1 MSETPPQAAP
11 RNASH
16 LRIILML
23 VCGGLVL
30 AVGGCALFL
39 ANLNVN
45 GGGGRGADMSA
56 AGAIIFIA
64 GCLALL
70 VGLLWGLVRFVD
82 RLFNK
87 REEQKKAASGGS

>member
-1 MSETPPQAAP
+1 MSETAPQAAAAK
-11 RNASH
+11 ASR

-23 VCGGLVL
+23 VLGGIVL

-39 ANLNVN
+39 ANLNFN
-45 GGGGRGADMSA
+45 GGGRGDDLSA

-70 VGLLWGLVRFVD
+70 VGLVWGLARFVD
-82 RLFNK
+82 GLFNK
-87 REEQKKAASGGS
+87 REAQKRTASDGS